1 MNLKRTKRNLFLI
14 ISSLMLGCVVF
25 QGFYENI
32 TAPNLISH
40 FNTSLE
46 NIVLPETKVGVA
58 KSSRENASEITFAE
72 IETLVRQAVELAGGF
87 EELITDGDVV
97 ILKPN
102 LVSDY
107 EETLSPQ
114 TLPPEVNGM
123 TTDYRLVQAVVN
135 LVRER
140 NPNGMVYILE
150 GVANGTTRGNMETLF
165 YDENH
170 ISGVDDF
177 LYLEEISGGYREY
190 SSENLVEVTLPE
202 NVQLYADYM
211 KPNNSSA
218 YYLNKIYFEADV
230 LISLPVLKNHSI
242 SNVTG
247 AVKNVGIGATPQ
259 NIYGG
264 APGDNHRWVN
274 NVIDHF
280 PTNLHYWIHDFYLC
294 RPVDYA
300 IMDGLQGSKNG
311 PTGQGSLNLAAAQQN
326 MRLILAGKDAV
337 AVDAIASLMMSY
349 DPQNVR
355 HLVHLHNN
363 NAGCAET
370 SLISVRGIN
379 IPDVKKYYPSAYR
392 EDIYGW
398 YTDSTPPNVV
408 VNSSY
413 ADNDEIHLDLSVDP
427 ETVKIE
433 LAVDGEII
441 DQTAVSD
448 YDNIRFDLPN
458 LTDGEHVFTIYAYDR
473 FLNRSEVVLNIVT
486 DVDDN
491 INETPGS
498 FGLLQNY
505 PNPFNPTTTIEFNLS
520 ASGHVNLSV
529 YSITGEKITTLVDD
543 YKSAG
548 THSFLFDASNQSSG
562 IYLYQLNTSG
572 LSKTKQMVLVK

>member
-1 MNLKRTKRNLFLI
+1 
-14 ISSLMLGCVVF
+14 
-25 QGFYENI
+25 
-32 TAPNLISH
+32 
-40 FNTSLE
+40 
-46 NIVLPETKVGVA
+46 
-58 KSSRENASEITFAE
+58 
-72 IETLVRQAVELAGGF
+72 
-87 EELITDGDVV
+87 
-97 ILKPN
+97 
-102 LVSDY
+102 
-107 EETLSPQ
+107 
-114 TLPPEVNGM
+114 M